1 MKILMFF
8 LCVFTFTITQ
18 SQNTMS
24 KNIYDYS
31 FTSLEGEEIS
41 LADFKGKKM
50 LLVNT
55 ASKCGFT
62 PQYKELESLY
72 QQYKDRLIII
82 GFPANNFRNQEPGT
96 NEDIA
101 AFCER
106 NYGVTFPMS
115 EKTTVVGEN
124 QDPIYRW
131 LTSKAYN
138 GKKDSTV
145 KWNFQKYLIDENGNL
160 IDVFE
165 SAVTPLSDAIVK
177 HLKS

>member
-82 GFPANNFRNQEPGT
+82 GFPANDFRNQEPGT

-115 EKTTVVGEN
+115 ENSRLGEN

-145 KWNFQKYLIDENGNL
+145 KWNSKILIDENGNL

-177 HLKS
+177 LKKLI

>member
-1 MKILMFF
+1 MFF
-8 LCVFTFTITQ
+8 LCIFTLTLTQ

-31 FTSLEGEEIS
+31 FTSLEGEEIN
-41 LADFKGKKM
+41 LAAYKGKKM

-62 PQYKELESLY
+62 PQYEELETLY
-72 QQYKDRLIII
+72 RQHQDRLIII
-82 GFPANNFRNQEPGT
+82 GFPANNFLNQEPGT

-115 EKTTVVGEN
+115 EKISVVGEN

-138 GKKDSTV
+138 GKKDSKV
-145 KWNFQKYLIDENGNL
+145 KWNFQKYLIDETGNL
-160 IDVFE
+160 IEVFE
-165 SAVTPLSDAIVK
+165 SAVSPLSEEIAK
-177 HLKS
+177 HLNS